1 MSWTRCLLYVVSFV
15 GFAVASQAQQA
26 PPPNPMRVLQITQ
39 ELVKPGKGA
48 AHANVE
54 AGWPAAFAKAGSKDH
69 YWGLVAMTGIN
80 DALFITPYPSLS
92 ALEQS
97 GEWMEKAP
105 GLQASLDRLADK
117 DGDLLTGIRSMIA
130 TRMDEASVG
139 TVGDMTKVHGM
150 LIRTSRV
157 RIGHTTDFMEYMK
170 LVKEGYEKA
179 GVDPHIG
186 TYVVTAGSAVPTY
199 LTFRGFHG
207 IGEMDEWPAMG
218 DKMRAALTPEQ
229 RDRMDKL
236 AEGAF
241 TARDA
246 EIYMI
251 NPRMSYV
258 SAQAIAA
265 DPTFWKFW
273 KANPG
278 ALAAN
283 ASKSEVR
290 QAGAPKDEMRTEK
303 SAVKKP

>member
-1 MSWTRCLLYVVSFV
+1 M
-15 GFAVASQAQQA
+15 
-26 PPPNPMRVLQITQ
+26 
-39 ELVKPGKGA
+39 
-48 AHANVE
+48 
-54 AGWPAAFAKAGSKDH
+54 PAAFAKAGSKDH

-265 DPTFWKFW
+265 DPTFWK
-273 KANPG
+273 ANPG
-278 ALAAN
+278 SLAAN

>member
-1 MSWTRCLLYVVSFV
+1 MHVVSFV
-15 GFAVASQAQQA
+15 GFTAASQAQQA
-26 PPPNPMRVLQITQ
+26 PAPNPMQVLQITQ
-39 ELVKPGKGA
+39 EMVKPGKGA

-97 GEWMEKAP
+97 GEWMGKAP

-117 DGDLLTGIRSMIA
+117 DGDLLTGMRSMIA
-130 TRMDEASVG
+130 TRLDEASVG
-139 TVGDMTKVHGM
+139 TVGDMSKVHGM
-150 LIRTSRV
+150 LIRTNRV
-157 RIGHTTDFMEYMK
+157 KIGHTTDFMDYMK

-179 GVDPHIG
+179 GLDPHIG
-186 TYVVTAGSAVPTY
+186 TYGVSAGAAVPTY

-207 IGEMDEWPAMG
+207 IGDMDAWPAMS

-236 AEGAF
+236 AESAF

-265 DPTFWKFW
+265 DPSFWKS
-273 KANPG
+273 NPG

-290 QAGAPKDEMRTEK
+290 QAGAPKADMKAEK
-303 SAVKKP
+303 PAVKTP